1 MRKDRKGRII
11 EILEESANTKL
22 KTKEIAGEI
31 NKISEMIIE
40 CYRRNGKVV
49 LFGNGGSA
57 SDAQH
62 IACEFISRF
71 KLERKSL
78 PSLAFT
84 TNTSILT
91 ATGNDYDFSR
101 VFERQVEGLV
111 TKEDVVIGITT
122 SGNSANV
129 IKGIMKAKEIG
140 AKTVAFTGRGGGKID
155 GISDITLKVPSDD
168 TPRIQE
174 VHITVG
180 HIICE
185 LVEKELFGENE

>member
-1 MRKDRKGRII
+1 MENQRII
-11 EILEESANTKL
+11 EILKDSADTKI
-22 KTKEIAGEI
+22 KTIELAGCIE
-31 NKISEMIIE
+31 KIYNMVVE
-40 CYRRNGKVV
+40 CYNRNGKVV

-71 KLERKSL
+71 KLERRSL
-78 PSLAFT
+78 PSVALN

-91 ATGNDYDFSR
+91 AVGNDYSFDNI
-101 VFERQVEGLV
+101 FERQVEGLV
-111 TKEDVVIGITT
+111 NRGDVVIGITT

-129 IKGIMKAKEIG
+129 IKGIEKAKEIG
-140 AKTVAFTGRGGGKID
+140 AKTVVLTGRNGGKID
-155 GISDITLKVPSDD
+155 GLADVTFKAPSDD

-185 LVEKELFGENE
+185 LVEKEFSEKK